1 MNDAARK
8 DRRGFIAAV
17 STEVDRQIAVGPA
30 WCLAPQHRPTCDL
43 ARQLKRSVRAVYQQA
58 EILGARRLRRVPVR
72 DGLCKGALNLRPSR
86 C

>member
-30 WCLAPQHRPTCDL
+30 WCLAPQHRPT
-43 ARQLKRSVRAVYQQA
+43 ARPGVDCELYDRADEAWEKTRQIGRIA
-58 EILGARRLRRVPVR
+58 
-72 DGLCKGALNLRPSR
+72 
-86 C
+86 